1 MAGRSLPAMK
11 TYAALLRGVNVGKNK
26 LAMPDLRALLTD
38 LGAQDVRTYLQSG
51 NAVFGHATNDVT
63 DLAQSIEYG
72 LARLGVSSK
81 VLLRTGS
88 ELSGVLA
95 GNPYLERESDPTKL
109 HVTFLA
115 EAPAAD
121 RAQRLQAP
129 AGETA
134 DFSIAGK
141 EVYLHCPDGY
151 GRTKLTINFFESR
164 LGTVATT
171 RNWRTVTALTEL
183 TTTG

>member
-1 MAGRSLPAMK
+1 MR

-38 LGAQDVRTYLQSG
+38 LGGQDVRTYLQSG
-51 NAVFGHATNDVT
+51 NAVFGHATNDVA

-72 LARLGVSSK
+72 LAKLGVSSK
-81 VLLRTGS
+81 VLLRTGR
-88 ELSGVLA
+88 ELAEVLA
-95 GNPYLERESDPTKL
+95 GNPYLDRESDPTKL

-121 RAQRLQAP
+121 QAQRLQIP

-134 DFSIAGK
+134 AFSLAGK
-141 EVYLHCPDGY
+141 QIYLHCPDGY
-151 GRTKLTINFFESR
+151 GRTKLTNSFLESR
-164 LGTVATT
+164 LGTAATT

-183 TTTG
+183 TATS